1 MLAFDADKN
10 LYISIGDGGN
20 ADDATGE
27 VLKIVAAPAA
37 GCCVAARLD
46 VCCGVGPASA
56 RELNGEG

>member
-37 GCCVAARLD
+37 VWLLGSTFAV
-46 VCCGVGPASA
+46 VSA
-56 RELNGEG
+56 RRRRAS